1 MRTTSAVCL
10 LAAALAAVPAA
21 AELGPKRASDA
32 VTLLMESSKDSCA
45 IAPGATQY
53 GFTERVLVSGERVP
67 FVIPKGRVLMVRR
80 VNAVV
85 LYGTVGVELSLAVL
99 AGPAS
104 QPFGYALRSIVTDN
118 SGVANFEF
126 DFPVGFAVAPGSSV
140 CLQATGA
147 GASPNARLEGFLAPA
162 K

>member
-1 MRTTSAVCL
+1 MRTASVVCL
-10 LAAALAAVPAA
+10 LAAALAATPAA
-21 AELGPKRASDA
+21 AELGPKRASDS
-32 VTLLMESSKDSCA
+32 VTLLMESSGNTCA
-45 IAPGATQY
+45 IAEGATNY
-53 GFTERVLVSGERVP
+53 AFSERVLVTGERVP
-67 FVIPKGRVLMVRR
+67 FVVPKGKVLMVRR
-80 VNAVV
+80 VNALV

-99 AGPAS
+99 AGPPTN
-104 QPFGYALRSIVTDN
+104 PFGYALRSIITDN